1 MRSDNKEIGLKR
13 MKIVDIQTS
22 SNIEENTSNLIANAI
37 MYARKQEVHIL
48 ELTGFGKN
56 IREQALKMNP
66 YIRTLSYSPFFYK
79 IISEK
84 LKNVFSDEIKWD
96 AGELGCWKGH
106 SAYIISKL
114 IKKSRKKINFH
125 IFDSFEGL
133 SDSCKKDGT
142 FNLYNNKFKS
152 AVTKQFQSSEDFVK
166 DIVLKDFNFVKT
178 YKGWIPK
185 RFNEIK
191 EKKFSLIHI
200 DLCMYKPSIQSLN
213 FFYPKLVKGGIIIS
227 NVYNSEVFQGE
238 KKAWDEYFQNK
249 KNKFYFKHALN
260 GCFLLK

>member
-1 MRSDNKEIGLKR
+1 
-13 MKIVDIQTS
+13 MKNFTKKILRKLGYQINRTK
-22 SNIEENTSNLIANAI
+22 NIELINRTHFTPIFTNDKDWELINEGFKKSKNIFDDFLTKVRFYSLAQCV
-37 MYARKQEVHIL
+37 KHIL
-48 ELTGFGKN
+48 NKKKVYDF
-56 IREQALKMNP
+56 
-66 YIRTLSYSPFFYK
+66 
-79 IISEK
+79 
-84 LKNVFSDEIKWD
+84 V
-96 AGELGCWKGH
+96 ELGCWKGH

-178 YKGWIPK
+178 YKGWIPN

-200 DLCMYKPSIQSLN
+200 DLCMYKPSLQSLN